1 MFINMTIDPENGE
14 VEVQSDV
21 SKGVMLVVLMALVED
36 LKLRVTDDEEE
47 E

>member
-14 VEVQSDV
+14 VEVQSDI
-21 SKGVMLVVLMALVED
+21 SKSVMLVVLMALVED
-36 LKLRVTDDEEE
+36 LKLRVTDEEE